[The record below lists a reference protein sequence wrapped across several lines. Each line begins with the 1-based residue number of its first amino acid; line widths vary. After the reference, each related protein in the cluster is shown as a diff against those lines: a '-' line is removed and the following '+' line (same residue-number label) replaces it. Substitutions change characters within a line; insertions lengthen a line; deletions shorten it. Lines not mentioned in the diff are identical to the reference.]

1 MQYPHPEVVQAVK
14 NLGGGPLDESS
25 LIEHIHPLFSRVLAR
40 NEQTDEIYLANHS
53 LGRPLD
59 LVATEVVSALD
70 AWYSELDDAWDL
82 WIDARDHYRRAI
94 AQVLRWPQWDA
105 VVPKTSAGQGLRAV
119 LNAMPRPEP
128 GRSLNIVSTRCEFD
142 SIDFILK
149 SYAHKGLAKM
159 RWVEPNEHDLIDTND
174 LLGAIDESTDLVV
187 VSMVYFVTGQFIEN
201 LKQVIEHAHRLG
213 AMVVID
219 AYHAFGAL
227 PIDFADLSPDF
238 IIGGNY
244 KYTRGGAGACFL
256 AIHPRHLHSTG
267 RTPAPDSF
275 FPIDTGWFAKDEP
288 FAYKRQEEPIFAAG
302 GNAWLEATPPA
313 LTYFQALP
321 GLVLTNLLGVDRLR
335 EYSLNQQEF
344 LVQALQAQGI
354 TTRLLEHRG
363 AFILIEHDDG
373 PLAIKQLK
381 DAGVNAD
388 ARPLIVKKNWAVRLC
403 PDLLNTRAELEEAA
417 RRISQVLGTGI
428 RRAEPKLG

>member
-1 MQYPHPEVVQAVK
+1 MHLHHAQESIEQAVSRMGEGA
-14 NLGGGPLDESS
+14 LHEQAI
-25 LIEHIHPLFSRVLAR
+25 IEHLHPLFTRVLAR
-40 NEQTDEIYLANHS
+40 NTRSDEIYLANHS

-59 LVATEVVSALD
+59 LVRDVVQTALD
-70 AWYSELDDAWDL
+70 GWYDQLDGVWGSWL
-82 WIDARDHYRRAI
+82 QAREQYRVQIARLMHWPQPRAI
-94 AQVLRWPQWDA
+94 
-105 VVPKTSAGQGLRAV
+105 VPKSSAAQGLRAV
-119 LNAMPRPEP
+119 LNALPSTCPRV
-128 GRSLNIVSTRCEFD
+128 VSTRCEFD
-142 SIDFILK
+142 SIDFVLK
-149 SYAHKGLAKM
+149 AYAHKQRARV
-159 RWVEPNEHDLIDTND
+159 RWVEPDMHDMMHAQTIID
-174 LLGAIDESTDLVV
+174 AIDEHTELVV
-187 VSMVYFVTGQFIEN
+187 VSMVCFVTGQQITNIER
-201 LKQVIEHAHRLG
+201 VIERAHACG
-213 AMVVID
+213 ALVVLD
-219 AYHAFGAL
+219 AYHAYGVL
-227 PIDFADLSPDF
+227 PIDFGALGADF